1 MLVQP
6 CSSDRRA
13 TRRAFLTLAA
23 PMLLATV
30 ATTHLAAQAAPPA
43 VAPAPALT
51 GAARW
56 ADTVRVSIERAVIT
70 ADTRALAAAGAMADR
85 ALTAFPNDALL
96 LHYKAYALYR
106 ELMSSN
112 APRTA
117 AFTTRMEQ
125 AVDLLERSAAVR
137 PLPETQAL
145 LSSCHGALAAEGMV
159 AGMRHGPA
167 STSAR
172 EASLK
177 LGPSNPRALMLAAI
191 SLWYTPKMWG
201 GGEDKGYAMLQRA
214 IASYAQDRPA
224 APLPA
229 WGHAEAYAWLGQ
241 MEVKRGNAEAARAAY
256 AKALSI
262 EPGYVWVRSALLP
275 AIVNK

>member
-1 MLVQP
+1 MCV
-6 CSSDRRA
+6 
-13 TRRAFLTLAA
+13 TLAM
-23 PMLLATV
+23 PLLLAT
-30 ATTHLAAQAAPPA
+30 ATATSLAAQVASPVA
-43 VAPAPALT
+43 APAPALT

-56 ADTVRVSIERAVIT
+56 VDTVRVSIERAVISG
-70 ADTRALAAAGAMADR
+70 DTRALVAAGALADR

-96 LHYKAYALYR
+96 LHYKGYALYR
-106 ELMSSN
+106 ELMSSS
-112 APRTA
+112 APRTDV
-117 AFTTRMEQ
+117 FTSRMEQ

-137 PLPETQAL
+137 PLAETQAL

-172 EASLK
+172 EAALK
-177 LGPSNPRALMLAAI
+177 LGPSNPRVLMLAAI
-191 SLWYTPKMWG
+191 SLWFTPKMWG

-241 MEVKRGNAEAARAAY
+241 MEVKRGNVEAARAAY

-262 EPGYVWVRSALLP
+262 EPGYVWVRNALLP
-275 AIVNK
+275 ALTAR

>member
-13 TRRAFLTLAA
+13 PRRAFLTLAA
-23 PMLLATV
+23 PLLLATV
-30 ATTHLAAQAAPPA
+30 TTTTLPAQSAAPA
-43 VAPAPALT
+43 ASPAPALT

-56 ADTVRVSIERAVIT
+56 ADTVRVSIERAVI
-70 ADTRALAAAGAMADR
+70 AGDARALTAAGAMADR

-106 ELMSSN
+106 ELMTGN
-112 APRTA
+112 APRND

-137 PLPETQAL
+137 PMAETQAL
-145 LSSCHGALAAEGMV
+145 LSSCHGALAAEGMI
-159 AGMRHGPA
+159 AGMRHGPV

-172 EASLK
+172 EAAMK
-177 LGPSNPRALMLAAI
+177 LGPSNPRVLMLSAI
-191 SLWYTPKMWG
+191 GFWFTPKMWG
-201 GGEDKGYAMLQRA
+201 GGEDKGYATLQRA
-214 IASYAQDRPA
+214 IAAYAQDRPA

-241 MEVKRGNAEAARAAY
+241 MEAKRGNAEAARAAY
-256 AKALSI
+256 TKALSI
-262 EPGYVWVRSALLP
+262 EPGFVWVRTALLP
-275 AIVNK
+275 ALAKQ

>member
-13 TRRAFLTLAA
+13 LRRAFVTLAA
-23 PMLLATV
+23 PVLLATV
-30 ATTHLAAQAAPPA
+30 VSTTLAAQAAAPA
-43 VAPAPALT
+43 AAPAPALT

-70 ADTRALAAAGAMADR
+70 GDPRALAAAGAMADR
-85 ALTAFPNDALL
+85 ALTAFPNDPLL

-106 ELMSSN
+106 ELMTGN
-112 APRTA
+112 APRTD
-117 AFTTRMEQ
+117 AFTSRMEQ
-125 AVDLLERSAAVR
+125 AVGLLERSAAVR
-137 PLPETQAL
+137 QLPETHAL
-145 LSSCHGALAAEGMV
+145 LSSCLGALAAEGMI

-167 STSAR
+167 ATSAR
-172 EASLK
+172 EAALK
-177 LGPSNPRALMLAAI
+177 LGPSNPRVLMLSAI
-191 SLWYTPKMWG
+191 SLWFTPKMWG

-214 IASYAQDRPA
+214 IAAYAQDRPA

-241 MEVKRGNAEAARAAY
+241 MEVKRGNGDAARAAY

-262 EPGYVWVRSALLP
+262 EPGYVWVRNALLP
-275 AIVNK
+275 AVANK